1 MKNLVLFLFLFSIG
15 HAFANRVD
23 ELKTDND
30 VASFIMSIGK
40 NFHKKDDRS
49 FIVKPAEDI
58 IKAFSCD
65 SNINIYQLK
74 NWEKI
79 DVNNDGLMDLFVIGY
94 WGDGDYLSLVA
105 IDIGNNKFKLV
116 SLNYGLFLECQVAQV
131 YKEGTLPLFLFHSK
145 KLDYNPTEKRL
156 YMQKEVPATDTLIYK
171 FDSFVERNKSPSV
184 YEIQTIKFETG
195 RCFGECPV
203 YSIEFN
209 KTGPVTYIAGMYS
222 PREGTFISYISP
234 TKRKEIYDLLNYISV
249 KKLKDDYEV
258 DWTDDA
264 TCWLTVT
271 FSDGSVKK
279 IKDYGEIGT
288 FGLRSIYAL
297 FTEMR
302 DKEDWREQ

>member
-105 IDIGNNKFKLV
+105 IDIGNNKFKL
-116 SLNYGLFLECQVAQV
+116 
-131 YKEGTLPLFLFHSK
+131 
-145 KLDYNPTEKRL
+145 
-156 YMQKEVPATDTLIYK
+156 
-171 FDSFVERNKSPSV
+171 
-184 YEIQTIKFETG
+184 
-195 RCFGECPV
+195 
-203 YSIEFN
+203 
-209 KTGPVTYIAGMYS
+209 
-222 PREGTFISYISP
+222 
-234 TKRKEIYDLLNYISV
+234 
-249 KKLKDDYEV
+249 
-258 DWTDDA
+258 
-264 TCWLTVT
+264 
-271 FSDGSVKK
+271 
-279 IKDYGEIGT
+279 
-288 FGLRSIYAL
+288 
-297 FTEMR
+297 
-302 DKEDWREQ
+302 